1 MGLNTFFYTLKQGIK
16 NIRRNRMFSLASIGT
31 ITACL
36 FMFGIFYFVVAN
48 FQYMIKTA
56 ETSVGVTVFFDAGI
70 SEERINEIGDIIKE
84 RGEVALVEY
93 ISAEETW
100 ENYKEKYL
108 SKELADTFG
117 DDNPLADSASFSVY
131 LNDISMQGALVNY
144 IKDIDGV
151 RQVNHSNNVA
161 ESLESFNALVG
172 YISGAIIIILLA
184 VAVFL
189 ISTTVSM
196 GISVRKEE
204 IYIMKLIGATD
215 YFIRAPFI
223 VEGIIIGIVGALVP
237 LIVLYF
243 MYHKVISYITEK
255 YINIFKAFE
264 FLEIGEIFSN
274 LTPISLIIGIG
285 IGFFGSYI
293 TVRKHLKRY

>member
-70 SEERINEIGDIIKE
+70 SEDRINEIGDIIKE
-84 RGEVALVEY
+84 RGEVAAVEY

-264 FLEIGEIFSN
+264 FLEIGEIFKN
-274 LTPISLIIGIG
+274 LAPIALLIGIG